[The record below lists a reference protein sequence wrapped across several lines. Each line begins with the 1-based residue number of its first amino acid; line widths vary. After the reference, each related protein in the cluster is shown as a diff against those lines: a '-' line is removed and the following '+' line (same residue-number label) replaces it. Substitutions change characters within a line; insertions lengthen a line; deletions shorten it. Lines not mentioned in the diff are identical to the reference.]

1 MRRSNRVLVAA
12 AFACSLV
19 GVSASLAADDVGSA
33 AARAAGAAKR
43 EASPAPTPAPAAAP
57 APAASTAPAATIAD
71 LEAAE
76 AKVESIKERLP
87 FTQRNV
93 MFVSTKAESF
103 RDAEKR
109 PTNVFA
115 KGEVLR
121 SYAEPLGYAL
131 KPAAD
136 GGVNLA
142 MTMDFAIKTAGGQV
156 IASQN
161 GFDKVNLTYSNRTKP
176 LFLNLSLNI
185 TGIEAGDYV
194 LVYTLHDETSG
205 KVTSFEQPFSI
216 KG

>member
-43 EASPAPTPAPAAAP
+43 EASPAPTP
-57 APAASTAPAATIAD
+57 APAATIAD